1 MLETGVQS
9 QGVGHVTSFGGPEG
23 DPFPLGFWRL
33 ACKLRR
39 PSAGRRIAPA
49 SALIFSVSLPSVSLS
64 RFPLFRGTQWYWMRA
79 YPNDL
84 ILAYHSCT
92 DPFLIRSH
100 CEVLGAR
107 TSASFWRHT
116 IQPLTVTYNDGEE
129 RACGDTRGIAS
140 HWPTRLGSPRREMAE
155 ERKQDPHLEGP

>member
-1 MLETGVQS
+1 MLLPLEDRRGIRSPLASGGLPAIFGVPWLVDASLQ
-9 QGVGHVTSFGGPEG
+9 
-23 DPFPLGFWRL
+23 PL
-33 ACKLRR
+33 
-39 PSAGRRIAPA
+39 PS
-49 SALIFSVSLPSVSLS
+49 SSVFSLPSVSLS

-92 DPFLIRSH
+92 DAFLIRSH

-107 TSASFWRHT
+107 TSPSFWRHM

-140 HWPTRLGSPRREMAE
+140 HWPTRLGSPRKEMTE